1 VFTPPA
7 GRNLTAAQ
15 AAELDDSYFQARPF
29 GYFSSRIATLMASNQ
44 ASDDKVADGVA
55 ADLAAALGQTS
66 ASDLL
71 DFNDSDRELQ
81 VATDAFA
88 LRHHAAESLVR
99 LYHGL
104 TIGIGAQGPVRC
116 IWSAVAEGPNKTV
129 DLVEQTTSHLL
140 SPEGHENFWTLVF
153 PKEMATRHELEQQAN
168 QSLNVVGDWLSHAM
182 NLLVRTDININAA
195 HNKVKH
201 GLAIRA
207 RGDLRLTLTTQA
219 PNPDGTV
226 PLSALTGDNAVD
238 IFDAATLDFLARP
251 PIQGNRKQGL
261 EVSSLKLVP
270 ATLLAETWLMSVAHA
285 AMFHVAAARHFTD
298 RDTPFQPFPRLPL
311 GPTPKQLLG
320 EAVVGM
326 RHPVTSPPDGG
337 PVDRT
342 TGIAFRTAF
351 VPLAVNFDEK
361 FTGRVVD

>member
-1 VFTPPA
+1 MFKPPD
-7 GRNLTAAQ
+7 GRNLTAVQ
-15 AAELDDSYFQARPF
+15 AAELDDSYFQSRPF
-29 GYFSSRIATLMASNQ
+29 GYFSSRIATLMAGNH
-44 ASDDKVADGVA
+44 ASDNTMAGGVA
-55 ADLAAALGQTS
+55 ADLAAALGQRST
-66 ASDLL
+66 SDLL

-104 TIGIGAQGPVRC
+104 TIGIGAQGSVRC
-116 IWSAVAEGPNKTV
+116 VWSAVAEGPTKTV
-129 DLVEQTTSHLL
+129 DVVKQSRAHLL
-140 SPEGHENFWTLVF
+140 SPEGHENFWTMVF
-153 PKEMATRHELEQQAN
+153 PKVIAARHELEQPAN

-207 RGDLRLTLTTQA
+207 RDDLRLTFTTQG

-226 PLSALTGDNAVD
+226 PLSALTGDHAVD
-238 IFDAATLDFLARP
+238 IFDATTLDFLARP
-251 PIQGNRKQGL
+251 PIQDKRKQGL

-285 AMFHVAAARHFTD
+285 AMFHVAAAQHFAG
-298 RDTPFQPFPRLPL
+298 RETPFQPFPRLPL
-311 GPTPKQLLG
+311 GPTPEQLLG
-320 EAVVGM
+320 DAVVGM
-326 RHPVTSPPDGG
+326 RHPVTTPPDGG
-337 PVDRT
+337 PLDRT
-342 TGIAFRTAF
+342 TGIAFRTTF
-351 VPLAVNFDEK
+351 VPLAVNYGEK
-361 FTGRVVD
+361 VTGRVVE